1 VNETKADEAKDRRSG
16 ERRMGGAPQPPP
28 GEERRKTDRRG
39 LEGKPEAD
47 T

>member
-16 ERRMGGAPQPPP
+16 ERRMAGAQQPPP
-28 GEERRKTDRRG
+28 SEERRKTDRRG
-39 LEGKPEAD
+39 LQGKPEAD